1 VFGPHH
7 CLGRGDLRRILKC
20 YTRYYDETRTH
31 LALDRD
37 APLSRTVM
45 PEQTSYDRYASLVD
59 AYKLLPATSILLLD
73 LIVELP
79 EAHGAFGGFN

>member
-1 VFGPHH
+1 
-7 CLGRGDLRRILKC
+7 
-20 YTRYYDETRTH
+20 
-31 LALDRD
+31 
-37 APLSRTVM
+37 M